1 VGFLGCTDSSFLN
14 RMGYSLIV
22 VCVVGAI
29 LTIHNAAKGGESVVL
44 GDKGII
50 EMKTSGRAKAFGWA
64 VIAAT
69 VALYILFW

>member
-1 VGFLGCTDSSFLN
+1 MS
-14 RMGYSLIV
+14 RPMG
-22 VCVVGAI
+22 
-29 LTIHNAAKGGESVVL
+29 GGPGHGEAVVL

>member
-1 VGFLGCTDSSFLN
+1 TGDSFLN

-22 VCVVGAI
+22 VCVVGLV
-29 LTIHNAAKGGESVVL
+29 LTIVNHLKGGEAVVL
-44 GDKGII
+44 TDKGII
-50 EMKTSGRAKAFGWA
+50 EMKTSGRAKGFGWA